1 MVRSLVFDATAPDFA
16 QQWQRP
22 DWQLLQNSSVHRFRG
37 DDEMNQE
44 VTGLAK
50 IDYVIHQF
58 DAGNWLH
65 EDDVH
70 IALMA
75 ELNFPDYYG
84 RNLDAL
90 NDAFRGV
97 AEYRY
102 GSDPRATGTVL
113 ALRQYES
120 FASRNST
127 LAFTFLDLFAINA
140 RFGLLVGH
148 PMLCLI
154 SATSEFP
161 AVGATPVILSP
172 TPMDDRT

>member
-1 MVRSLVFDATAPDFA
+1 MVRSLVFDATAPGFA

-22 DWQLLQNSSVHRFRG
+22 DWQLLQNSSVHRFHD
-37 DDEMNQE
+37 DDEMNRE
-44 VTGLAK
+44 ITSLAK
-50 IDYVIHQF
+50 LGYVIHRF

-65 EDDVH
+65 EDDMH
-70 IALMA
+70 TALVA

-84 RNLDAL
+84 HNLDAL
-90 NDAFRGV
+90 NDAFRDV
-97 AEYRY
+97 AQYRY

-120 FASRNST
+120 FTSRNST

-140 RFGLLVGH
+140 RYGLLVGH

-154 SATSEFP
+154 SAISEFP
-161 AVGATPVILSP
+161 AVGATPVLLSLA
-172 TPMDDRT
+172 PMDD

>member
-16 QQWQRP
+16 EQWQRP
-22 DWQLLQNSSVHRFRG
+22 DWQLLQNSSVHRFR
-37 DDEMNQE
+37 DDDKMNQE
-44 VTGLAK
+44 VMGLAK

-65 EDDVH
+65 EDDMH
-70 IALMA
+70 TALTA

-90 NDAFRGV
+90 NDAFHDV

-102 GSDPRATGTVL
+102 GSDPHATGTVL

-120 FASRNST
+120 FTSRNST

-140 RFGLLVGH
+140 RYGLLVGH

-172 TPMDDRT
+172 TPMDD

>member
-84 RNLDAL
+84 HNLDAL